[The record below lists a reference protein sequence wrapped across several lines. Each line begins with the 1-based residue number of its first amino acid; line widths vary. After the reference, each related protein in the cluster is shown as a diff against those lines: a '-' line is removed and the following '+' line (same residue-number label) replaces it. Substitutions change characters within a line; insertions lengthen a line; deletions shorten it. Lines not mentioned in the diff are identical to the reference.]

1 MDKLKA
7 MNTFVAI
14 VDQGSLSAAG
24 NKLDRSPAAIVR
36 TLAGLERHLGMR
48 LLNRSTRRLALTDEG
63 RDYLQHCRQIL
74 ADIQGAEARLDSRRT
89 EPAGTLSITAPVM
102 FGHQHL
108 TPLLNQWLKQH
119 PQMRAELTL
128 LDRVT
133 DLLEEGFD
141 LALRIG
147 HLADSTL
154 IARPLGHTGYVLCA
168 SPELLEQ
175 RGHPSH
181 PQDLADWPT
190 VCFAPAGST
199 WHFQVDGK
207 PWSQRIDPLI
217 RANQIDTQLA
227 ADARAVRV
235 PAQPAALAAGAAF
248 YGGGGGAVEG
258 KVGGRGRRRGL
269 AVKRFDFESAQTV
282 SRLARG
288 FGSSIAEQGRYPRW
302 VSNYPEWVFRRIGG
316 SA

>member
-7 MNTFVAI
+7 MSTFVAI

-24 NKLDRSPAAIVR
+24 DKLDRSPAAIVR
-36 TLAGLERHLGMR
+36 TLAGLERHLGVR

-74 ADIQGAEARLDSRRT
+74 ADI
-89 EPAGTLSITAPVM
+89 LSITAPVM
-102 FGHQHL
+102 FRHLHL

-119 PQMRAELTL
+119 PQMRADLTL

-175 RGHPSH
+175 RGRPNH

-190 VCFAPAGST
+190 VCFSPAGST

-227 ADARAVRV
+227 AARDGLGLCRV
-235 PAQPAALAAGAAF
+235 LSYQAQQ
-248 YGGGGGAVEG
+248 
-258 KVGGRGRRRGL
+258 
-269 AVKRFDFESAQTV
+269 DFERGTLVPLLSDYDPPPMPVQFV
-282 SRLARG
+282 FPHSRLLSPRVRHFMEA
-288 FGSSIAEQGRYPRW
+288 AEGPLRERLADTP
-302 VSNYPEWVFRRIGG
+302 P
-316 SA
+316 

>member
-24 NKLDRSPAAIVR
+24 DKLDRSPAAIVR
-36 TLAGLERHLGMR
+36 TLAGLERHLGVR

-74 ADIQGAEARLDSRRT
+74 ADIHGAEARLDSRRT
-89 EPAGTLSITAPVM
+89 EPAGTLAITAPVM
-102 FGHQHL
+102 FGHLHL
-108 TPLLNQWLKQH
+108 TPLLNQWLKEH

-154 IARPLGHTGYVLCA
+154 IAHPLGHTGYALCA
-168 SPELLEQ
+168 SPELIEQ

-181 PQDLADWPT
+181 PKDLADWPT

-207 PWSQRIDPLI
+207 PWPQRIDPLI
-217 RANQIDTQLA
+217 RANQVDTQLA
-227 ADARAVRV
+227 AARDGLGLCRVLSYQAQQDFERGTLVPLLSDYNPPPMPVQFVFPHSRLLSPRVRHFMEAVEGPLRER
-235 PAQPAALAAGAAF
+235 LAGAAGE
-248 YGGGGGAVEG
+248 GG
-258 KVGGRGRRRGL
+258 
-269 AVKRFDFESAQTV
+269 
-282 SRLARG
+282 
-288 FGSSIAEQGRYPRW
+288 
-302 VSNYPEWVFRRIGG
+302 
-316 SA
+316 

>member
-7 MNTFVAI
+7 MSTFVAI

-24 NKLDRSPAAIVR
+24 DSLDRSPAAIVR
-36 TLAGLERHLGMR
+36 TLAGLEQHLGVR

-74 ADIQGAEARLDSRRT
+74 ADIQAAEAQLDSHRT
-89 EPAGTLSITAPVM
+89 EPAGTLALTAPVM
-102 FGHQHL
+102 FGHLHL

-128 LDRVT
+128 LDRVV

-147 HLADSTL
+147 HLADSSL

-168 SPELLEQ
+168 SPELIQQ
-175 RGHPSH
+175 RGQPEHPKE
-181 PQDLADWPT
+181 LADWPT
-190 VCFAPAGST
+190 VCFAPAGET
-199 WHFQVDGK
+199 WAFQVEGK
-207 PWSQRIDPLI
+207 RWQQRITPVI

-227 ADARAVRV
+227 AARDGLGLCRVLSYQAQQDFERGTLVPLLSDYDPPPMPVQFVFPHSRLLSPRVRH
-235 PAQPAALAAGAAF
+235 F
-248 YGGGGGAVEG
+248 MEAVEG
-258 KVGGRGRRRGL
+258 PLR
-269 AVKRFDFESAQTV
+269 E
-282 SRLARG
+282 RLAK
-288 FGSSIAEQGRYPRW
+288 A
-302 VSNYPEWVFRRIGG
+302 
-316 SA
+316 AT